1 METIKAI
8 DSKAGMFRG
17 ELILMLRPELHVS
30 VGYI

>member
-8 DSKAGMFRG
+8 HSKAGMFRG
-17 ELILMLRPELHVS
+17 ELFLMLRPELRAS